1 MDQQLKERLI
11 GIIVLVLF
19 AVIFI
24 PMFFTGTNDSILKN
38 KENVSISKE
47 SEFISKLKPMTDTA
61 TDSNTENIELAPVVE
76 ESLAPVVEES
86 LAPVVE
92 ESLAPVVEESLAPVV
107 EESLAPVVE
116 ESLAPVVE
124 ESLAPVVEEI
134 PFNQEM
140 LKTDAVGQMN
150 WVVQVGSF
158 SSKDNAEKLNQK
170 VKKAG
175 FRSFVNPITQN
186 NKIMH
191 QVCLGPEYDET
202 DAKNLLKEIKNKMK
216 LDGIVKKYP

>member
-1 MDQQLKERLI
+1 
-11 GIIVLVLF
+11 
-19 AVIFI
+19 
-24 PMFFTGTNDSILKN
+24 
-38 KENVSISKE
+38 
-47 SEFISKLKPMTDTA
+47 MTDTA
-61 TDSNTENIELAPVVE
+61 TDSNTENIE
-76 ESLAPVVEES
+76 
-86 LAPVVE
+86 
-92 ESLAPVVEESLAPVV
+92 
-107 EESLAPVVE
+107 LAPVVE

-186 NKIMH
+186 SKIMH

>member
-24 PMFFTGTNDSILKN
+24 PMFFSGTHDPILKN
-38 KENVSISKE
+38 KENISISKE

-61 TDSNTENIELAPVVE
+61 TDTDLNTENIK
-76 ESLAPVVEES
+76 
-86 LAPVVE
+86 
-92 ESLAPVVEESLAPVV
+92 
-107 EESLAPVVE
+107 
-116 ESLAPVVE
+116 LAPVVE

-134 PFNQEM
+134 PFNKEI
-140 LKTDAVGQMN
+140 LKTDLVGQMN

-202 DAKNLLKEIKNKMK
+202 DANNLLKEIKNTMK

>member
-24 PMFFTGTNDSILKN
+24 PMFFSGTHDPILKN
-38 KENVSISKE
+38 KENISISKE

-61 TDSNTENIELAPVVE
+61 TDTDLNTENIK
-76 ESLAPVVEES
+76 

-134 PFNQEM
+134 PFNKEI
-140 LKTDAVGQMN
+140 LKTDLVGQMN

-202 DAKNLLKEIKNKMK
+202 DANNLLKEIKNKMK

>member
-61 TDSNTENIELAPVVE
+61 TDLNTVNIE
-76 ESLAPVVEES
+76 
-86 LAPVVE
+86 
-92 ESLAPVVEESLAPVV
+92 
-107 EESLAPVVE
+107 
-116 ESLAPVVE
+116 
-124 ESLAPVVEEI
+124 LAPVVEEI

-140 LKTDAVGQMN
+140 LKIDVVGQMN
-150 WVVQVGSF
+150 WIVQVGSF
-158 SSKDNAEKLNQK
+158 LSKDNAEKLNQK

-175 FRSFVNPITQN
+175 FRSFINPITQN

-191 QVCLGPEYDET
+191 QVCLGPEYDEA

>member
-19 AVIFI
+19 AVIFM

-61 TDSNTENIELAPVVE
+61 TDSNTENIELPPVVE
-76 ESLAPVVEES
+76 ESLPPVVEES
-86 LAPVVE
+86 LPPVVE
-92 ESLAPVVEESLAPVV
+92 ESLP
-107 EESLAPVVE
+107 
-116 ESLAPVVE
+116 
-124 ESLAPVVEEI
+124 PVVEEI

-202 DAKNLLKEIKNKMK
+202 DAKNLLREIKNKMK

>member
-38 KENVSISKE
+38 KENVPISKE

-61 TDSNTENIELAPVVE
+61 TDSNTENIELAPVAE
-76 ESLAPVVEES
+76 ESLAPVAEES
-86 LAPVVE
+86 LAPVAE
-92 ESLAPVVEESLAPVV
+92 ESLAPVAEESLAPV
-107 EESLAPVVE
+107 A
-116 ESLAPVVE
+116 
-124 ESLAPVVEEI
+124 EEI

-158 SSKDNAEKLNQK
+158 LSKDNAEKLNQK

-191 QVCLGPEYDET
+191 QVCLGPEYDEAN
-202 DAKNLLKEIKNKMK
+202 AKNLLKEIKNKMK

>member
-61 TDSNTENIELAPVVE
+61 TDSNTENIELAPVAE
-76 ESLAPVVEES
+76 ESLAPVAEES
-86 LAPVVE
+86 LAPVAE
-92 ESLAPVVEESLAPVV
+92 ESLAPVA
-107 EESLAPVVE
+107 
-116 ESLAPVVE
+116 
-124 ESLAPVVEEI
+124 EEI

-158 SSKDNAEKLNQK
+158 LSKDNAEKLNQK

-191 QVCLGPEYDET
+191 QVCLGPEYDEAN
-202 DAKNLLKEIKNKMK
+202 AKNLLKEIKNKMK

>member
-76 ESLAPVVEES
+76 ESLAPVVEE
-86 LAPVVE
+86 
-92 ESLAPVVEESLAPVV
+92 
-107 EESLAPVVE
+107 
-116 ESLAPVVE
+116 
-124 ESLAPVVEEI
+124 I

-158 SSKDNAEKLNQK
+158 LSKDNAEKLNQK

-191 QVCLGPEYDET
+191 QVCLGPEYDEA

>member
-61 TDSNTENIELAPVVE
+61 TDSNTENIELAPV
-76 ESLAPVVEES
+76 A
-86 LAPVVE
+86 
-92 ESLAPVVEESLAPVV
+92 
-107 EESLAPVVE
+107 
-116 ESLAPVVE
+116 
-124 ESLAPVVEEI
+124 EEI

-158 SSKDNAEKLNQK
+158 LSKDNAEKLNQK

-191 QVCLGPEYDET
+191 QVCLGPEYDEA

>member
-76 ESLAPVVEES
+76 ESLAPVVEE
-86 LAPVVE
+86 
-92 ESLAPVVEESLAPVV
+92 
-107 EESLAPVVE
+107 
-116 ESLAPVVE
+116 
-124 ESLAPVVEEI
+124 I

-140 LKTDAVGQMN
+140 LKIDVVGQMN
-150 WVVQVGSF
+150 WIVQVGSF
-158 SSKDNAEKLNQK
+158 LSKDNAEKLNQK

-191 QVCLGPEYDET
+191 QVCLGPEYDEA

>member
-76 ESLAPVVEES
+76 ESLAPVVEE
-86 LAPVVE
+86 
-92 ESLAPVVEESLAPVV
+92 
-107 EESLAPVVE
+107 
-116 ESLAPVVE
+116 
-124 ESLAPVVEEI
+124 I

-158 SSKDNAEKLNQK
+158 LSKDNAEKLNQK

>member
-19 AVIFI
+19 AVIFMQ
-24 PMFFTGTNDSILKN
+24 MFFTGTNDSILKN

-61 TDSNTENIELAPVVE
+61 TDSNTENIE
-76 ESLAPVVEES
+76 
-86 LAPVVE
+86 
-92 ESLAPVVEESLAPVV
+92 
-107 EESLAPVVE
+107 
-116 ESLAPVVE
+116 
-124 ESLAPVVEEI
+124 LAPVVEEI

-175 FRSFVNPITQN
+175 FRSFVNPTTQN

-191 QVCLGPEYDET
+191 QVCLGPEYDED

>member
-19 AVIFI
+19 AVIFM
-24 PMFFTGTNDSILKN
+24 PVFFTGTNDSILKN

-61 TDSNTENIELAPVVE
+61 TDSNTENIE
-76 ESLAPVVEES
+76 

-186 NKIMH
+186 SKIMH

-202 DAKNLLKEIKNKMK
+202 DAKNLLKEIRNKMK

>member
-11 GIIVLVLF
+11 GAIVLVSF

-24 PMFFTGTNDSILKN
+24 PMFFTGTTDSVLKN
-38 KENVSISKE
+38 KENVSIPKE
-47 SEFISKLKPMTDTA
+47 LEFVSKLKPMTGTA
-61 TDSNTENIELAPVVE
+61 TDSNIKNIEF
-76 ESLAPVVEES
+76 
-86 LAPVVE
+86 
-92 ESLAPVVEESLAPVV
+92 APVVEESLAPVV

-140 LKTDAVGQMN
+140 LKNNAVGQMN

-191 QVCLGPEYDET
+191 QVCSGPEYNET
-202 DAKNLLKEIKNKMK
+202 DAMNLLKGIKNKMK
-216 LDGIVKKYP
+216 LNGIIKKYP

>member
-1 MDQQLKERLI
+1 MNQQLKERLI

-19 AVIFI
+19 AVIFM

-61 TDSNTENIELAPVVE
+61 TDSYTENIELAPVVE
-76 ESLAPVVEES
+76 ESI
-86 LAPVVE
+86 
-92 ESLAPVVEESLAPVV
+92 
-107 EESLAPVVE
+107 
-116 ESLAPVVE
+116 
-124 ESLAPVVEEI
+124 APVVEEI

-140 LKTDAVGQMN
+140 LKTDTVGQMN

-186 NKIMH
+186 SKIMH

>member
-47 SEFISKLKPMTDTA
+47 SEFISKLKPITDTA

-76 ESLAPVVEES
+76 ESLAPVVEE
-86 LAPVVE
+86 
-92 ESLAPVVEESLAPVV
+92 
-107 EESLAPVVE
+107 
-116 ESLAPVVE
+116 
-124 ESLAPVVEEI
+124 I

-140 LKTDAVGQMN
+140 LKTDTVGQMN

-186 NKIMH
+186 NRIMH

>member
-19 AVIFI
+19 AVIFM

-47 SEFISKLKPMTDTA
+47 SEFISKLKPMTDTV
-61 TDSNTENIELAPVVE
+61 TDSNTENIE
-76 ESLAPVVEES
+76 
-86 LAPVVE
+86 
-92 ESLAPVVEESLAPVV
+92 
-107 EESLAPVVE
+107 
-116 ESLAPVVE
+116 LAPVVE

-140 LKTDAVGQMN
+140 LKTNAVGQMN

-186 NKIMH
+186 SKIMH

>member
-11 GIIVLVLF
+11 GVIVLVLF

-38 KENVSISKE
+38 KESVSISKE

-92 ESLAPVVEESLAPVV
+92 ESLAPVVEE
-107 EESLAPVVE
+107 
-116 ESLAPVVE
+116 
-124 ESLAPVVEEI
+124 I

-140 LKTDAVGQMN
+140 LKTDTVGQMN

-186 NKIMH
+186 NRIMH

>member
-19 AVIFI
+19 AVIFM

-47 SEFISKLKPMTDTA
+47 SEFISKLKPMTDTV

-76 ESLAPVVEES
+76 ESI
-86 LAPVVE
+86 
-92 ESLAPVVEESLAPVV
+92 
-107 EESLAPVVE
+107 
-116 ESLAPVVE
+116 
-124 ESLAPVVEEI
+124 APVVEEI

-140 LKTDAVGQMN
+140 IKTDAVGQMN

-186 NKIMH
+186 SKIMH

>member
-92 ESLAPVVEESLAPVV
+92 ESLAPVVEE
-107 EESLAPVVE
+107 
-116 ESLAPVVE
+116 
-124 ESLAPVVEEI
+124 I

-191 QVCLGPEYDET
+191 QVCLGPEYDEA

>member
-24 PMFFTGTNDSILKN
+24 PMFFSGTHDPILKN
-38 KENVSISKE
+38 KENISISKE

-61 TDSNTENIELAPVVE
+61 TDTDLNTENIK
-76 ESLAPVVEES
+76 
-86 LAPVVE
+86 
-92 ESLAPVVEESLAPVV
+92 
-107 EESLAPVVE
+107 
-116 ESLAPVVE
+116 LAPVVE

-134 PFNQEM
+134 PFNKEI
-140 LKTDAVGQMN
+140 LKTDLVGQMN

-202 DAKNLLKEIKNKMK
+202 DANNLLKEIKNKMK

>member
-19 AVIFI
+19 AVIFM

-38 KENVSISKE
+38 KENISISKE

-76 ESLAPVVEES
+76 E
-86 LAPVVE
+86 
-92 ESLAPVVEESLAPVV
+92 
-107 EESLAPVVE
+107 
-116 ESLAPVVE
+116 
-124 ESLAPVVEEI
+124 I

-140 LKTDAVGQMN
+140 IKTDAVGQMN

-186 NKIMH
+186 NKIMY
-191 QVCLGPEYDET
+191 QVCSGPEYNET
-202 DAKNLLKEIKNKMK
+202 DAMNLLKGIKNKMK
-216 LDGIVKKYP
+216 LNGIIKKYP

>member
-76 ESLAPVVEES
+76 ESLAPVVEE
-86 LAPVVE
+86 
-92 ESLAPVVEESLAPVV
+92 
-107 EESLAPVVE
+107 
-116 ESLAPVVE
+116 
-124 ESLAPVVEEI
+124 I

-140 LKTDAVGQMN
+140 LKTDTVGQMN

-191 QVCLGPEYDET
+191 QVCLGPEYDEA

>member
-107 EESLAPVVE
+107 EE
-116 ESLAPVVE
+116 
-124 ESLAPVVEEI
+124 I

-158 SSKDNAEKLNQK
+158 LSKDNAEKLNQK

-191 QVCLGPEYDET
+191 QVCLGPEYDEA